1 MKKYY
6 DFIYLTNTPSF
17 YKVNLCREIGKQYS
31 ILLVLYG
38 YGQEAVNTTLDDNGS
53 THFDHIFLNTGDAGV
68 RNKWTVFIKLI
79 NLMRHVECRKILYS
93 GWFAIEYNIFAF
105 LSPKEKNVMICES
118 SIFDVSLA
126 GFKGLIKRCIIN
138 RMGAALP
145 SGIPH
150 KQLFDKIG
158 FKGALNITG
167 SVGIFNKGKREFA
180 YKTQGELKYIYVGRL
195 VDAKN
200 VSLLIDVFNRNKK
213 PLTIVGQ
220 GPLEKELKHKAGNNI
235 RFIGFIENEKL
246 GAVYKEHDV
255 FILPSKY
262 EPWGLVV
269 EEALYWGLPVIVSNK
284 VGSSIDMVEKLGT
297 GIIFESENENS
308 LHSSIVQMEQNLNQY
323 RLNVEKINW
332 EERDKEQIKAYTS
345 LLSK

>member
-1 MKKYY
+1 
-6 DFIYLTNTPSF
+6 
-17 YKVNLCREIGKQYS
+17 
-31 ILLVLYG
+31 
-38 YGQEAVNTTLDDNGS
+38 
-53 THFDHIFLNTGDAGV
+53 
-68 RNKWTVFIKLI
+68 
-79 NLMRHVECRKILYS
+79 
-93 GWFAIEYNIFAF
+93 
-105 LSPKEKNVMICES
+105 MICES
-118 SIFDVSLA
+118 SIFDVSLV
-126 GFKGLIKRCIIN
+126 GLKGLIKRCIIN

-145 SGIPH
+145 SGTPH

-158 FKGALNITG
+158 FKGTLNITG
-167 SVGIFNKGKREFA
+167 GVGIFNKGKRNFFH
-180 YKTQGELKYIYVGRL
+180 KTSSELKYIYVGRL

-200 VSLLIDVFNRNKK
+200 VSLLIDEFNRNKK
-213 PLTIVGQ
+213 ALTIVGQ
-220 GPLEKELKHKAGNNI
+220 GPLEKELKRKAGNNI
-235 RFIGFIENEKL
+235 HFIGFVENDKL
-246 GAVYKEHDV
+246 GAIYEEHDI

-297 GIIFESENENS
+297 GIIFESEDENS

-323 RLNVEKINW
+323 CLNVEKINW